1 MNPRPTVAMA
11 APIAPET
18 VALIARLEP
27 RLDLRYDP
35 ELLPP
40 MRFPA
45 DFSGD
50 PSFRRTP
57 EQQARYD
64 DLVGSSDIL
73 YGILDPRIRYD

>member
-57 EQQARYD
+57 EQQARFYCD
-64 DLVGSSDIL
+64 AARAA
-73 YGILDPRIRYD
+73 YGLPPLTPQHFG